1 MENLQFN
8 GDDGAAN
15 LSYSNKSTISGS
27 NTFIYWSKALEEH
40 FPSHH
45 FNKPLVNHFGTSIIK
60 TENNEVSD
68 NESID
73 FSEKWANSYLKKLG
87 IYYQIRFFYFP
98 LRLPQLSSP
107 RSKIQDPDKPKGR
120 FSSNLCQQNRRKEGK
135 SQFAVW
141 RWEIGY

>member
-27 NTFIYWSKALEEH
+27 NSFIYWSKALEEH

-45 FNKPLVNHFGTSIIK
+45 CNKPLVNHFGTSIVK

-87 IYYQIRFFYFP
+87 IP
-98 LRLPQLSSP
+98 SLSSYFLIP
-107 RSKIQDPDKPKGR
+107 
-120 FSSNLCQQNRRKEGK
+120 L
-135 SQFAVW
+135 
-141 RWEIGY
+141 